1 MTVNNPEPTV
11 PVVRVRWQ
19 HAAMREP
26 HGLVAQRLVGTRAD
40 ALGIAYIVVCAH
52 RLSLAHARAPRGGEK
67 NKERK
72 GTRVGNSKRGRT
84 STSA

>member
-52 RLSLAHARAPRGGEK
+52 RLSLAHARARAAGGR
-67 NKERK
+67 KE
-72 GTRVGNSKRGRT
+72 
-84 STSA
+84 